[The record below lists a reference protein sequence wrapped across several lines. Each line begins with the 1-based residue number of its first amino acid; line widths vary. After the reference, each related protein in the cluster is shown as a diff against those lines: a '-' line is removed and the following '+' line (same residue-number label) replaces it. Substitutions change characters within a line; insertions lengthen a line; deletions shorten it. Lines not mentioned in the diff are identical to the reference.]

1 MTVREAAHLVA
12 RVWKGMSG
20 LDAYERY
27 LAHHRHA
34 HPGTPAPSRAD
45 FYRAKWDHES
55 TSPTARC
62 C

>member
-1 MTVREAAHLVA
+1 MTAREVAHMVA
-12 RVWKGMSG
+12 RVWKGMNG

-45 FYRAKWDHES
+45 FYRAKWEHES

>member
-1 MTVREAAHLVA
+1 MSVRGFSHMVL
-12 RVWKGMSG
+12 RVLRGMSG

-34 HPGTPAPSRAD
+34 HPEVPAPSRGE

>member
-1 MTVREAAHLVA
+1 MVA
-12 RVWKGMSG
+12 RVWKGMNG

-34 HPGTPAPSRAD
+34 HQRTPAPSRAD
-45 FYRAKWDHES
+45 FYRAKWEHES
-55 TSPTARC
+55 TSPTDRC